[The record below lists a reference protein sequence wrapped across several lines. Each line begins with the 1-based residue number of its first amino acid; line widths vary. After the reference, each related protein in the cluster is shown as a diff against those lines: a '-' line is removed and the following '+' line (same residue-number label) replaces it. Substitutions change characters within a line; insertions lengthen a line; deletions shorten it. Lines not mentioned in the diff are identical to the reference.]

1 MKSTSPLLILAV
13 ACLSACASHPKITEV
28 PSAAPVVPDTV
39 LDPANQQNVRNSS
52 VVQTLSVGPSQD
64 PTNPNIREDAHNIER
79 VVEPESWN
87 LHPNVPT
94 AINMG
99 PIVAINDPNRQTEP
113 MTPELIQK
121 IQEENQL
128 LKVTTEQND
137 AMAAKIA
144 ELQAILKTKQ
154 MTEQENA
161 DLTARVLQLEKAQ
174 KELEDK
180 LEQTKPVSNGTPAS
194 KS

>member
-1 MKSTSPLLILAV
+1 MKYTSPLLVLVA
-13 ACLSACASHPKITEV
+13 ACLSACASQKVTEV
-28 PSAAPVVPDTV
+28 PSAAPVVADTV
-39 LDPANQQNVRNSS
+39 LDPTNQENVRNSS
-52 VVQTLSVGPSQD
+52 VIQTLSVGPSQD

-99 PIVAINDPNRQTEP
+99 PIVAVTDPNRQAEP

-121 IQEENQL
+121 IQQENQL
-128 LKVTTEQND
+128 LKVSAEQND

-144 ELQAILKTKQ
+144 ELQALLKTKQ
-154 MTEQENA
+154 MTDQDNA
-161 DLTARVLQLEKAQ
+161 DLTARVAQLEKAQ
-174 KELEDK
+174 KELEAK
-180 LEQTKPVSNGTPAS
+180 LEQAKATPGVPAS

>member
-1 MKSTSPLLILAV
+1 MKYTSPLLVLVA
-13 ACLSACASHPKITEV
+13 ACLSACASQKVTEV
-28 PSAAPVVPDTV
+28 PSAAPVVADTV
-39 LDPANQQNVRNSS
+39 LDPTNQENVRNSS

-99 PIVAINDPNRQTEP
+99 PIVAINDPNRQAEP
-113 MTPELIQK
+113 MTPELVQK
-121 IQEENQL
+121 IQQENQL
-128 LKVTTEQND
+128 LKVTSEQND
-137 AMAAKIA
+137 AMAVKIA
-144 ELQAILKTKQ
+144 QLQDLLKTKQ
-154 MTEQENA
+154 MTDQENA
-161 DLTARVLQLEKAQ
+161 DLTARVAQLEKAQ
-174 KELEDK
+174 KELEAK
-180 LEQTKPVSNGTPAS
+180 LEQAKTTPGTPAS

>member
-1 MKSTSPLLILAV
+1 MKYTTPLLVLTA
-13 ACLSACASHPKITEV
+13 ACLSACASQKVTEV
-28 PSAAPVVPDTV
+28 PSAAPVVADTV
-39 LDPANQQNVRNSS
+39 LDPTNQENVRNSS

-99 PIVAINDPNRQTEP
+99 PIVAINDPNRQAEP
-113 MTPELIQK
+113 MTPELVQK
-121 IQEENQL
+121 IQQENQL
-128 LKVTTEQND
+128 LKVTAEQND

-144 ELQAILKTKQ
+144 ELQALLKTKQ
-154 MTEQENA
+154 MTDQENA
-161 DLTARVLQLEKAQ
+161 DLTARVAQLEKAQ
-174 KELEDK
+174 KELEAK
-180 LEQTKPVSNGTPAS
+180 LEQAKATPGVPAS

>member
-1 MKSTSPLLILAV
+1 MKYTSPLLVLVA
-13 ACLSACASHPKITEV
+13 ACLSACASQKVTDV
-28 PSAAPVVPDTV
+28 PSAAPVVADTV
-39 LDPANQQNVRNSS
+39 LDPTNQENVRNSS

-99 PIVAINDPNRQTEP
+99 PIVAVNDPNRQAEP
-113 MTPELIQK
+113 VTPELIQK
-121 IQEENQL
+121 IQQENQL
-128 LKVTTEQND
+128 LKVTAEQND

-144 ELQAILKTKQ
+144 ELQALLKTKQ
-154 MTEQENA
+154 MTDQENA
-161 DLTARVLQLEKAQ
+161 DLTARVAQLEKAQ
-174 KELEDK
+174 KELEAK
-180 LEQTKPVSNGTPAS
+180 LEQAKANPGAPAS

>member
-1 MKSTSPLLILAV
+1 MKSRSLLLLLVA
-13 ACLSACASHPKITEV
+13 ACLSACASQKVTEV
-28 PSAAPVVPDTV
+28 PSAAPVVADTV
-39 LDPANQQNVRNSS
+39 LDPTNQENVRNSS
-52 VVQTLSVGPSQD
+52 VVQTLSVGPTQD

-99 PIVAINDPNRQTEP
+99 PIVAVNDPNRQAEP
-113 MTPELIQK
+113 VTPELIQK
-121 IQEENQL
+121 IQQENQL
-128 LKVTTEQND
+128 LKVTAEQND

-144 ELQAILKTKQ
+144 ELQALLKTKQ
-154 MTEQENA
+154 MTDQENA
-161 DLTARVLQLEKAQ
+161 DLTARVAQLEKAQ
-174 KELEDK
+174 KELEAK
-180 LEQTKPVSNGTPAS
+180 LEQAKATPGVPAS

>member
-1 MKSTSPLLILAV
+1 MKPTSPLLILVA
-13 ACLSACASHPKITEV
+13 ACLSACASQKVTEV
-28 PSAAPVVPDTV
+28 PSAAPVVADTV
-39 LDPANQQNVRNSS
+39 LDPTNQENVRNSS
-52 VVQTLSVGPSQD
+52 VIQTLSVGPTQD

-99 PIVAINDPNRQTEP
+99 PIVAINDPNRQAEP
-113 MTPELIQK
+113 VTPELVQK
-121 IQEENQL
+121 IQQENQL
-128 LKVTTEQND
+128 LKVTAEQND

-154 MTEQENA
+154 MTDQENA
-161 DLTARVLQLEKAQ
+161 DLTARVAQLEKAQ
-174 KELEDK
+174 KELEAK
-180 LEQTKPVSNGTPAS
+180 LEQAKVTPGAPAS

>member
-1 MKSTSPLLILAV
+1 MKYTSPLLVLIT
-13 ACLSACASHPKITEV
+13 ACLSACASQKVTEV
-28 PSAAPVVPDTV
+28 PSAAPVVADTV
-39 LDPANQQNVRNSS
+39 LDPTNQENVRNSS
-52 VVQTLSVGPSQD
+52 VIQTLSVGPTQD

-99 PIVAINDPNRQTEP
+99 PIVAVNDPNRQAEP
-113 MTPELIQK
+113 MTPELVQK
-121 IQEENQL
+121 IQQENQL
-128 LKVTTEQND
+128 LKVTAEQND

-144 ELQAILKTKQ
+144 ELQALLKTKQ
-154 MTEQENA
+154 MTDQENT
-161 DLTARVLQLEKAQ
+161 DLTARVAQLEKAQ
-174 KELEDK
+174 KELEAK
-180 LEQTKPVSNGTPAS
+180 LEQAKATPGAPAS

>member
-1 MKSTSPLLILAV
+1 MKSPSLLLLLVA
-13 ACLSACASHPKITEV
+13 ACLSACASQKVTDV
-28 PSAAPVVPDTV
+28 PSAAPVVADTV
-39 LDPANQQNVRNSS
+39 LDPTNQENVRNSS
-52 VVQTLSVGPSQD
+52 VIQTLSVGPSQD

-99 PIVAINDPNRQTEP
+99 PIVAVTDPNRQAEP

-121 IQEENQL
+121 IQQENQL
-128 LKVTTEQND
+128 LKVSAEQND

-144 ELQAILKTKQ
+144 QLQALLKTKQ
-154 MTEQENA
+154 MTDQDNA
-161 DLTARVLQLEKAQ
+161 DLTARVAQLEKAQ
-174 KELEDK
+174 KELEAK
-180 LEQTKPVSNGTPAS
+180 LEQAKATPGSPAS

>member
-1 MKSTSPLLILAV
+1 MKSTSPLLVLVA
-13 ACLSACASHPKITEV
+13 ACLSACASQKVTDV
-28 PSAAPVVPDTV
+28 PSAAPVVADTV
-39 LDPANQQNVRNSS
+39 LDPTNQENVRNSS
-52 VVQTLSVGPSQD
+52 VVQTLSVGPTQD

-99 PIVAINDPNRQTEP
+99 PIVAVNDPNRQAEP
-113 MTPELIQK
+113 MTPELVQK
-121 IQEENQL
+121 IQQENQL
-128 LKVTTEQND
+128 LKVTAEQND

-144 ELQAILKTKQ
+144 ELQALLKTKQ
-154 MTEQENA
+154 MTDQENA
-161 DLTARVLQLEKAQ
+161 DLTARVAQLEKAQ
-174 KELEDK
+174 KELEAK
-180 LEQTKPVSNGTPAS
+180 LEQAKATPGAPAS

>member
-1 MKSTSPLLILAV
+1 MKYTSPLLVLVA
-13 ACLSACASHPKITEV
+13 ACLSACASQKVTEV
-28 PSAAPVVPDTV
+28 PSAAPVVADTV
-39 LDPANQQNVRNSS
+39 LDPTNQENVRNSS

-99 PIVAINDPNRQTEP
+99 PIVAINDPNRQAEP
-113 MTPELIQK
+113 MTPELVQK
-121 IQEENQL
+121 IQQENQL
-128 LKVTTEQND
+128 LKVTAEQND

-144 ELQAILKTKQ
+144 ELQALLKTKQ
-154 MTEQENA
+154 MTDQENA
-161 DLTARVLQLEKAQ
+161 DLTARVAQLEKAQ
-174 KELEDK
+174 KELEAK
-180 LEQTKPVSNGTPAS
+180 LEQAKATPGAPAS

>member
-1 MKSTSPLLILAV
+1 MKPTSPLLVLVA
-13 ACLSACASHPKITEV
+13 ACLSACASQKVTEV
-28 PSAAPVVPDTV
+28 PSAAPVVADTV
-39 LDPANQQNVRNSS
+39 LDPTNQENVRNSS
-52 VVQTLSVGPSQD
+52 VIQTLSVGPTQD

-99 PIVAINDPNRQTEP
+99 PIVAVNDPNRQAEP
-113 MTPELIQK
+113 MTPELVQK
-121 IQEENQL
+121 IQQENQL
-128 LKVTTEQND
+128 LKVTAEQND

-144 ELQAILKTKQ
+144 ELQALLKTKQ
-154 MTEQENA
+154 MTDQENT
-161 DLTARVLQLEKAQ
+161 DLTARVAQLEKAQ
-174 KELEDK
+174 KELEAK
-180 LEQTKPVSNGTPAS
+180 LEQAKATPGAPAS

>member
-1 MKSTSPLLILAV
+1 MKSTSPLLVLVA
-13 ACLSACASHPKITEV
+13 ACLSACASQKVTDV
-28 PSAAPVVPDTV
+28 PSAAPVVADTV
-39 LDPANQQNVRNSS
+39 LDPTNQENVRNSS
-52 VVQTLSVGPSQD
+52 VIQTLSVGPTQD

-99 PIVAINDPNRQTEP
+99 PIVAVNDPNRQAEP
-113 MTPELIQK
+113 VTPELIQK
-121 IQEENQL
+121 IQQENQL
-128 LKVTTEQND
+128 LKVTAEQND

-144 ELQAILKTKQ
+144 ELQALLKSKQ
-154 MTEQENA
+154 MTDQDNA
-161 DLTARVLQLEKAQ
+161 DLTARVAQLEKAQ
-174 KELEDK
+174 KELEAK
-180 LEQTKPVSNGTPAS
+180 LEQAKAKPGAPAS

>member
-1 MKSTSPLLILAV
+1 MKYTSPLLVLVA
-13 ACLSACASHPKITEV
+13 ACLSACASQKVTEV
-28 PSAAPVVPDTV
+28 PSAAPVVADTV
-39 LDPANQQNVRNSS
+39 LDPTNQENIRNSS
-52 VVQTLSVGPSQD
+52 VIQTLSVGPTQD

-99 PIVAINDPNRQTEP
+99 PIVAVNDPNRQAEP
-113 MTPELIQK
+113 MTPELVQK
-121 IQEENQL
+121 IQQENQL
-128 LKVTTEQND
+128 LKVTAEQND

-144 ELQAILKTKQ
+144 ELQALLKTKQ
-154 MTEQENA
+154 MTDQENT
-161 DLTARVLQLEKAQ
+161 DLTARVAQLEKAQ
-174 KELEDK
+174 KELEAK
-180 LEQTKPVSNGTPAS
+180 LEQAKATPGAPAS

>member
-1 MKSTSPLLILAV
+1 MKYTSPLLVLAA
-13 ACLSACASHPKITEV
+13 ACLSACASQKVTEV
-28 PSAAPVVPDTV
+28 PSAAPVVADTV
-39 LDPANQQNVRNSS
+39 LDPTNQENVRNSS
-52 VVQTLSVGPSQD
+52 VVQTLSIGPTQD

-99 PIVAINDPNRQTEP
+99 PIVAINDPNRQAEP
-113 MTPELIQK
+113 VTPELIQK
-121 IQEENQL
+121 IQQENQL
-128 LKVTTEQND
+128 LKVTAEQND

-144 ELQAILKTKQ
+144 ELQALLKTKQ
-154 MTEQENA
+154 MTDQDNA
-161 DLTARVLQLEKAQ
+161 DLTARVAQLEKAQ
-174 KELEDK
+174 KELEAK
-180 LEQTKPVSNGTPAS
+180 LEQAKANPGAPAS

>member
-1 MKSTSPLLILAV
+1 MLLLVA
-13 ACLSACASHPKITEV
+13 ACLSACASQKVTDV
-28 PSAAPVVPDTV
+28 PSAAPVVADTV
-39 LDPANQQNVRNSS
+39 LDSTNQENVRNSS
-52 VVQTLSVGPSQD
+52 VIQTLSVGPSQD

-99 PIVAINDPNRQTEP
+99 PIVAVTDPNRQAEP

-121 IQEENQL
+121 IQQENQL
-128 LKVTTEQND
+128 LKVTAEQND

-144 ELQAILKTKQ
+144 ELQALLKSKQ
-154 MTEQENA
+154 MTDQDNA
-161 DLTARVLQLEKAQ
+161 DLTARVAQLEKAQ
-174 KELEDK
+174 KELEAK
-180 LEQTKPVSNGTPAS
+180 LEQAKATPGAPAS

>member
-1 MKSTSPLLILAV
+1 MKSRSLLLLLVA
-13 ACLSACASHPKITEV
+13 ACLSACASQKVTDV
-28 PSAAPVVPDTV
+28 PSAAPVVADTV
-39 LDPANQQNVRNSS
+39 LDPTNQENVRNSS
-52 VVQTLSVGPSQD
+52 VIQTLSVGPSQD

-99 PIVAINDPNRQTEP
+99 PIVAVTDPNRQAEP

-121 IQEENQL
+121 IQQENQL
-128 LKVTTEQND
+128 LKVSAEQND

-144 ELQAILKTKQ
+144 ELQALLKTKQ
-154 MTEQENA
+154 MTDQDNA
-161 DLTARVLQLEKAQ
+161 DLTARVAQLEKAQ
-174 KELEDK
+174 KELEAK
-180 LEQTKPVSNGTPAS
+180 LEQAKATPGSPAS

>member
-1 MKSTSPLLILAV
+1 MKYTSPLLVLVA
-13 ACLSACASHPKITEV
+13 ACLSACASQKVTEV
-28 PSAAPVVPDTV
+28 PSAAPVVADTV
-39 LDPANQQNVRNSS
+39 LDPTNQENVRNSS
-52 VVQTLSVGPSQD
+52 VIQTLSVGPSQD

-99 PIVAINDPNRQTEP
+99 PIVAINDPNRQAEP

-121 IQEENQL
+121 IQQENQL
-128 LKVTTEQND
+128 LKVTAEQND

-144 ELQAILKTKQ
+144 ELQALLKTKQ
-154 MTEQENA
+154 MTDQDNA
-161 DLTARVLQLEKAQ
+161 DLTARVAQLEKAQ
-174 KELEDK
+174 KELEAK
-180 LEQTKPVSNGTPAS
+180 LEQAKATPGTPAS

>member
-1 MKSTSPLLILAV
+1 MKYTSPLLVLVA
-13 ACLSACASHPKITEV
+13 ACLSACASQKVTDV
-28 PSAAPVVPDTV
+28 PSAAPVVADTV
-39 LDPANQQNVRNSS
+39 LDPTNQENVRNSS

-99 PIVAINDPNRQTEP
+99 PIVAVNDPNRQAEP
-113 MTPELIQK
+113 MTPELVQK
-121 IQEENQL
+121 IQQENQL
-128 LKVTTEQND
+128 LKVSAEQND

-144 ELQAILKTKQ
+144 ELQALLKTKQ
-154 MTEQENA
+154 MTDQENA
-161 DLTARVLQLEKAQ
+161 DLTARVAQLEKAQ
-174 KELEDK
+174 KEMEAK
-180 LEQTKPVSNGTPAS
+180 LEQAKATPGVPAS

>member
-1 MKSTSPLLILAV
+1 MKSPSLLFLIVA
-13 ACLSACASHPKITEV
+13 ACLSACASQKVTDV
-28 PSAAPVVPDTV
+28 PSAAPVVADTV
-39 LDPANQQNVRNSS
+39 LDPTNQENVRNSS
-52 VVQTLSVGPSQD
+52 VIQTLSVGPSQD

-99 PIVAINDPNRQTEP
+99 PIVAINDPNRQAEP
-113 MTPELIQK
+113 MTPELAQK
-121 IQEENQL
+121 IQQENQL
-128 LKVTTEQND
+128 LKVSAEQND

-144 ELQAILKTKQ
+144 ELQALLKTKQ
-154 MTEQENA
+154 MTDQENA
-161 DLTARVLQLEKAQ
+161 DLTARVAQLEKAQ
-174 KELEDK
+174 KELEAK
-180 LEQTKPVSNGTPAS
+180 LEQAKATPGAPAS

>member
-1 MKSTSPLLILAV
+1 MKYTSPLLVLVA
-13 ACLSACASHPKITEV
+13 ACLSACASQKVTEV
-28 PSAAPVVPDTV
+28 PSAAPVVADTV
-39 LDPANQQNVRNSS
+39 LDPTNQENVRNSS
-52 VVQTLSVGPSQD
+52 VVQTLSVGPTQD

-99 PIVAINDPNRQTEP
+99 PIVAINDPNRQAEP
-113 MTPELIQK
+113 VTPELIQK
-121 IQEENQL
+121 IQQENQL
-128 LKVTTEQND
+128 LKVTAEQND

-144 ELQAILKTKQ
+144 ELQALLKTKQ
-154 MTEQENA
+154 MTDQENA
-161 DLTARVLQLEKAQ
+161 DLTARVAQLEKAQ
-174 KELEDK
+174 KELEAK
-180 LEQTKPVSNGTPAS
+180 LEQAKATPGVPAS

>member
-1 MKSTSPLLILAV
+1 MKSPLLLLLLVV
-13 ACLSACASHPKITEV
+13 ACLSACASQKVTDV
-28 PSAAPVVPDTV
+28 PSAAPVVADTV
-39 LDPANQQNVRNSS
+39 LDPTNQENVRNSS
-52 VVQTLSVGPSQD
+52 VIQTLSVGPSQD

-99 PIVAINDPNRQTEP
+99 PIVAINDPNRQAEP
-113 MTPELIQK
+113 MTPELVQK
-121 IQEENQL
+121 IQQENQL
-128 LKVTTEQND
+128 LKVTSEQND

-144 ELQAILKTKQ
+144 ELQALLKTKQ
-154 MTEQENA
+154 MTDQDNA
-161 DLTARVLQLEKAQ
+161 NLTARVAQLEKAQ
-174 KELEDK
+174 KELEAK
-180 LEQTKPVSNGTPAS
+180 LEQAKATPGAPAS

>member
-1 MKSTSPLLILAV
+1 MKSRSLLLLLVA
-13 ACLSACASHPKITEV
+13 ACLSACASQKVTDV
-28 PSAAPVVPDTV
+28 PSAAPVVADTV
-39 LDPANQQNVRNSS
+39 LDPTNQENVRNSS
-52 VVQTLSVGPSQD
+52 VIQTLSVGPSQD

-99 PIVAINDPNRQTEP
+99 PIVAVTDPNRQAEP

-121 IQEENQL
+121 IQQENQL
-128 LKVTTEQND
+128 LKVSAEQND

-144 ELQAILKTKQ
+144 QLQALLKTKQ
-154 MTEQENA
+154 MTDQDNA
-161 DLTARVLQLEKAQ
+161 DLTARVAQLEKAQ
-174 KELEDK
+174 KELEAK
-180 LEQTKPVSNGTPAS
+180 LEQAKATPGSPAS

>member
-1 MKSTSPLLILAV
+1 MKYTSPLLILLT
-13 ACLSACASHPKITEV
+13 ACLSACASQKVTEV
-28 PSAAPVVPDTV
+28 PSAAPVVADTV
-39 LDPANQQNVRNSS
+39 LDPTNQQNVRNSS
-52 VVQTLSVGPSQD
+52 VIQTLSVGPTQD

-99 PIVAINDPNRQTEP
+99 PIVAVNDPNRQAEP
-113 MTPELIQK
+113 MTPELVQK
-121 IQEENQL
+121 IQQENQL
-128 LKVTTEQND
+128 LKVTAEQND

-144 ELQAILKTKQ
+144 ELQALLKTKQ
-154 MTEQENA
+154 MTDQENS
-161 DLTARVLQLEKAQ
+161 DLTARVAQLEKAQ
-174 KELEDK
+174 KELEAK
-180 LEQTKPVSNGTPAS
+180 LEQARATPGAPAS

>member
-1 MKSTSPLLILAV
+1 MKIQFTLLLIATV
-13 ACLSACASHPKITEV
+13 SLSACASHSRETDV
-28 PSAAPVVPDTV
+28 PTAAPAVAGTV
-39 LDPANQQNVRNSS
+39 LDSTDQENVRNSS

-64 PTNPNIREDAHNIER
+64 PNDPNIRVDAHNIER

-99 PIVAINDPNRQTEP
+99 PIVAVNDPNRQSEP
-113 MTPELIQK
+113 LTPELVQK

-137 AMAAKIA
+137 AMAKKIA
-144 ELQAILKTKQ
+144 ELQDLLKSKQ
-154 MTEQENA
+154 MTDQENV
-161 DLTARVLQLEKAQ
+161 DLKVRVDQLEKAQ
-174 KELEDK
+174 KTLETK
-180 LEQTKPVSNGTPAS
+180 LDTSKGSVSPS
-194 KS
+194 PQQ

>member
-1 MKSTSPLLILAV
+1 MKSPLLLLLLVA
-13 ACLSACASHPKITEV
+13 ACLSACASQKVTEV
-28 PSAAPVVPDTV
+28 PSAAPVVADTV
-39 LDPANQQNVRNSS
+39 LDPTNQENVRNSS
-52 VVQTLSVGPSQD
+52 VVQTLSVGPTQD

-99 PIVAINDPNRQTEP
+99 PIVAVTDPNRQAEP

-121 IQEENQL
+121 IQQENQL
-128 LKVTTEQND
+128 LKVTAEQND

-144 ELQAILKTKQ
+144 ELQALLKTKQ
-154 MTEQENA
+154 MTDQENA
-161 DLTARVLQLEKAQ
+161 DLTARVSQLEKAQ
-174 KELEDK
+174 KELEAK
-180 LEQTKPVSNGTPAS
+180 LEQAKATPGGPAS

>member
-1 MKSTSPLLILAV
+1 MKYTSPLLVLV
-13 ACLSACASHPKITEV
+13 TACLSACASQKVTEV
-28 PSAAPVVPDTV
+28 PSAAPVVADTV
-39 LDPANQQNVRNSS
+39 LDPTNQENVRNSS
-52 VVQTLSVGPSQD
+52 VIQTLSVGPTQD

-99 PIVAINDPNRQTEP
+99 PIVAVTDPNRQAEP
-113 MTPELIQK
+113 MTPELVQK
-121 IQEENQL
+121 IQQENQL
-128 LKVTTEQND
+128 LKVTAEQND

-144 ELQAILKTKQ
+144 ELQGLLKTKQ
-154 MTEQENA
+154 MTDQENT
-161 DLTARVLQLEKAQ
+161 DLTARVAQLEKAQ
-174 KELEDK
+174 KELEAK
-180 LEQTKPVSNGTPAS
+180 LEQAKATPGAPAS

>member
-1 MKSTSPLLILAV
+1 MKYTTPLLVLIA
-13 ACLSACASHPKITEV
+13 ACLSACASQKVTEV
-28 PSAAPVVPDTV
+28 PSAAPVVADTV
-39 LDPANQQNVRNSS
+39 LDPTNQENVRNSS
-52 VVQTLSVGPSQD
+52 VVQTLSVGPTQD

-99 PIVAINDPNRQTEP
+99 PIVAINDPNRQAEP
-113 MTPELIQK
+113 MTPELVQK
-121 IQEENQL
+121 IQQENQL
-128 LKVTTEQND
+128 LKVTAEQND

-144 ELQAILKTKQ
+144 ELQALLKTKQ
-154 MTEQENA
+154 MTDQENA
-161 DLTARVLQLEKAQ
+161 DLTARVAQLEKAQ
-174 KELEDK
+174 KELEAK
-180 LEQTKPVSNGTPAS
+180 LEQAKATPGVPAS

>member
-1 MKSTSPLLILAV
+1 MKSTSPLLLLVA
-13 ACLSACASHPKITEV
+13 ACLSACASQKVTEV
-28 PSAAPVVPDTV
+28 PSAAPVVADTV
-39 LDPANQQNVRNSS
+39 LDPTNQENVRNSS
-52 VVQTLSVGPSQD
+52 VVQTLSVGPTQD

-99 PIVAINDPNRQTEP
+99 PIVAVNDPNRQAEP
-113 MTPELIQK
+113 MTPELVQK
-121 IQEENQL
+121 IQQENQL
-128 LKVTTEQND
+128 LKVTAEQND

-144 ELQAILKTKQ
+144 ELQALLKSKQ
-154 MTEQENA
+154 MTDQDNA
-161 DLTARVLQLEKAQ
+161 DLTARVAQLEKAQ
-174 KELEDK
+174 KELEAK
-180 LEQTKPVSNGTPAS
+180 LEQAKAKPGAPAS

>member
-1 MKSTSPLLILAV
+1 MKPTSPLLVLAA
-13 ACLSACASHPKITEV
+13 ACLSACASQKVTEV
-28 PSAAPVVPDTV
+28 PSVAPVVADTV
-39 LDPANQQNVRNSS
+39 LDPTNQENVRNSS
-52 VVQTLSVGPSQD
+52 VVQTLSVGPTQD

-99 PIVAINDPNRQTEP
+99 PIVAINDPNRQAEP
-113 MTPELIQK
+113 MTPELVQK
-121 IQEENQL
+121 IQQENQL
-128 LKVTTEQND
+128 LKVTAEQND

-144 ELQAILKTKQ
+144 ELQALLKSKQ
-154 MTEQENA
+154 MTDRENA
-161 DLTARVLQLEKAQ
+161 DLTARVAQLEMAQ
-174 KELEDK
+174 KELEAK
-180 LEQTKPVSNGTPAS
+180 LEQAKATPGSPAS

>member
-1 MKSTSPLLILAV
+1 MKSRSLLLLLVA
-13 ACLSACASHPKITEV
+13 ACLSACASQKVTDV
-28 PSAAPVVPDTV
+28 PSAAPVVADTV
-39 LDPANQQNVRNSS
+39 LDPTNQENVRNSS
-52 VVQTLSVGPSQD
+52 VIQTLSVGPSQD

-99 PIVAINDPNRQTEP
+99 PIVAVTDPNRQAEP

-121 IQEENQL
+121 IQQENQL
-128 LKVTTEQND
+128 LKVSAEQND

-144 ELQAILKTKQ
+144 ELQALLKTKQ
-154 MTEQENA
+154 MTDQDNA
-161 DLTARVLQLEKAQ
+161 DLTARVAQLEKAQ
-174 KELEDK
+174 KELEAK
-180 LEQTKPVSNGTPAS
+180 LEQAKATPGVPAS

>member
-1 MKSTSPLLILAV
+1 MKSPSLLLLLVA
-13 ACLSACASHPKITEV
+13 ACLSACASQKVTEV
-28 PSAAPVVPDTV
+28 PSAAPVVADTV
-39 LDPANQQNVRNSS
+39 LDPTNQENVRNSS
-52 VVQTLSVGPSQD
+52 VIQTLSVGPSQD

-99 PIVAINDPNRQTEP
+99 PIVAVNDPNRQAEP
-113 MTPELIQK
+113 VTPELIQK
-121 IQEENQL
+121 IQQENQL
-128 LKVTTEQND
+128 LKVTAEQND

-144 ELQAILKTKQ
+144 ELQALLKTKQ
-154 MTEQENA
+154 MTDQENA
-161 DLTARVLQLEKAQ
+161 DLTARVAQLEKAQ
-174 KELEDK
+174 KELEAM
-180 LEQTKPVSNGTPAS
+180 LEQAKATPGAPAS

>member
-1 MKSTSPLLILAV
+1 MKSPSLLFLIVA
-13 ACLSACASHPKITEV
+13 ACLSACASQKVTDV
-28 PSAAPVVPDTV
+28 PSAAPVVADTV
-39 LDPANQQNVRNSS
+39 LDPTNQENVRNSS
-52 VVQTLSVGPSQD
+52 VIQTLSVGPTQD

-99 PIVAINDPNRQTEP
+99 PIVAVNDPNRQAEP

-121 IQEENQL
+121 IQQENQL
-128 LKVTTEQND
+128 LKVTAEQND

-144 ELQAILKTKQ
+144 ELQALLKTKQ
-154 MTEQENA
+154 ITDQDNA
-161 DLTARVLQLEKAQ
+161 DLTARVAQLEKAQ
-174 KELEDK
+174 KELEAK
-180 LEQTKPVSNGTPAS
+180 LEQAKVKLGAPAS